1 MTEHTN
7 NKTTEKTAEKNAEKP
22 AEKPAEKHADKHTD
36 KPAEKISD
44 KITDKIKDKYESFIN
59 DIASTKKV
67 EEEVKKKTIE
77 EENQDL
83 RNTLQRLAAEFDNY
97 KKRTDKEKADYKT
110 YLVKDF
116 VEKLLPIIDSFE
128 LALKDTKSP
137 EQFKKGVEMI
147 YSQLYTMLEKEGL
160 KPIDALGEKLDPY
173 KHEALLHEKSS
184 KPDDTIIEELSK
196 GYMLKDAVVRTS
208 KVKIAKN

>member
-1 MTEHTN
+1 MTEHIN
-7 NKTTEKTAEKNAEKP
+7 NKTTEKTAEKNTEKP
-22 AEKPAEKHADKHTD
+22 AEKHVEKPAEKHAET
-36 KPAEKISD
+36 
-44 KITDKIKDKYESFIN
+44 ITGKIKDKYESFIN
-59 DIASTKKV
+59 DIAATKKV

-77 EENQDL
+77 EENIDL
-83 RNTLQRLAAEFDNY
+83 KNTLQRLAAEFDNY

-137 EQFKKGVEMI
+137 EHFKKGVEMI
-147 YSQLYTMLEKEGL
+147 YSQLYSMLEKEGL
-160 KPIDALGEKLDPY
+160 KPIEALGEKLDPY
-173 KHEALLHEKSS
+173 KHEALLHQKSD

-208 KVKIAKN
+208 KVKISKN

>member
-1 MTEHTN
+1 MTEPN
-7 NKTTEKTAEKNAEKP
+7 NKTGEKMTEKTTEKTSEKQAQKP
-22 AEKPAEKHADKHTD
+22 AEKPAE
-36 KPAEKISD
+36 

-59 DIASTKKV
+59 DIAATKKV

-77 EENQDL
+77 EENIDL
-83 RNTLQRLAAEFDNY
+83 KNTLQRLAAEFDNY

-128 LALKDTKSP
+128 LALKDTKNA
-137 EQFKKGVEMI
+137 ETFRKGVEMI

-160 KPIDALGEKLDPY
+160 KPIESLGEKLDPY
-173 KHEALLHEKSS
+173 KHEALLHEKSD